1 MFLHGVSD
9 GFVVELVG
17 GFESKKI
24 FFLKTLEKRIQ
35 VCGCSGQR
43 IHLLWG
49 GYTGKGIDVCVQEL
63 TGNATWCPG
72 FGRGNVHVIPDKNLR
87 H

>member
-24 FFLKTLEKRIQ
+24 FFKKNIGEKNTGVWLQWSKNTFALGR
-35 VCGCSGQR
+35 VHGQS
-43 IHLLWG
+43 
-49 GYTGKGIDVCVQEL
+49 
-63 TGNATWCPG
+63 N
-72 FGRGNVHVIPDKNLR
+72 
-87 H
+87 

>member
-1 MFLHGVSD
+1 MRV
-9 GFVVELVG
+9 
-17 GFESKKI
+17 KR
-24 FFLKTLEKRIQ
+24 FFLKKTLEKRIQ

-72 FGRGNVHVIPDKNLR
+72 FGRGNVHVIPDKKFKALGQYG
-87 H
+87 HVVLAVCI